1 MRTLDGSTREFKHKY
16 VIDQAFT
23 YFDYRF
29 YNQYLENNDKLV
41 LPILKSLSPELFK
54 RFIHNIFPDRNN
66 TLLHFISMKNKSS
79 SYEIIDYL
87 DDV

>member
-1 MRTLDGSTREFKHKY
+1 VRTLDVSTRDFKHKY

-29 YNQYLENNDKLV
+29 YIQYIEDNDKHALS
-41 LPILKSLSPELFK
+41 ILKSLSSEQFK
-54 RFIHNIFPDRNN
+54 RLIHNIFPDKNN

-87 DDV
+87 DEV